1 MMAKK
6 QVTFG
11 QAMFTVNDWL
21 DVLVRATKTAVQ
33 VFIASVPVNVLMSGD
48 ADVIK
53 SAVIAAVSAGLSVV
67 WNSVALWA
75 ASPTTKKG

>member
-1 MMAKK
+1 MAKK